1 MSKVENKMMRRRL
14 RSAYMSSVLSISL
27 VLLLVGSAALLLVNA
42 HNVTDYFKENM
53 KLSILMKPEVSDAGA
68 LEYQVELDAQPFVH
82 STEFIS
88 KAQGTREMEAMLG
101 EGFLEVF
108 ETSPIPASIDI
119 RLRADYVALD
129 SIERVKSIIM
139 KSPVVDEV
147 SYQQTLIEAL
157 NENIQKISFV
167 LAIFIALLLFISF
180 VLIGNTVRLS
190 VFARR
195 FTIHTMRLVGATRS
209 FIRRPFLLQAV
220 FQGII
225 SAFVAILF
233 LLGILYFVK
242 KEFIQLFEVFQLGSL
257 LAVLG
262 IVLLSGVVICVV
274 STFFVV
280 NRIVSSSRDELY
292 Y

>member
-129 SIERVKSIIM
+129 SIERVKSIIL

-167 LAIFIALLLFISF
+167 LAIFIALLLRAHRQYREAQCLCPPVHYPYDAAGRCHTLLHQASF
-180 VLIGNTVRLS
+180 PASGRIPGYNFCFCSNTLPARYTVFRKEGVHPTLRS
-190 VFARR
+190 VPARQPACGAR
-195 FTIHTMRLVGATRS
+195 HSAPFRRSNLRGQHLLCSEPHSLVQPGR
-209 FIRRPFLLQAV
+209 V
-220 FQGII
+220 
-225 SAFVAILF
+225 
-233 LLGILYFVK
+233 
-242 KEFIQLFEVFQLGSL
+242 
-257 LAVLG
+257 
-262 IVLLSGVVICVV
+262 VLLI
-274 STFFVV
+274 
-280 NRIVSSSRDELY
+280 
-292 Y
+292 